1 MERAVLQ
8 AEVFIN
14 NLMEVLIYLDVKHLD
29 VKHAFS
35 KRIKIIES
43 KLELQKGWNITIAT
57 IKSR

>member
-43 KLELQKGWNITIAT
+43 KLELQKG
-57 IKSR
+57 